1 MLVSNGSPMV
11 LTKSTVQRKLPAK
24 YKCVKCLCLTI
35 NYISLWFD
43 FLNIMDDVY
52 SKRGEYVT

>member
-1 MLVSNGSPMV
+1 MVRTGMLVPNGSPMV
-11 LTKSTVQRKLPAK
+11 LRKSTVQRKLVAK

-43 FLNIMDDVY
+43 DVY
-52 SKRGEYVT
+52 SKRGSM